1 MQIIPKYFRI
11 GVYGLL
17 LMNEKIL
24 LAKENIKGMQVVK
37 FPGGGLQFGEGILD
51 ALKREFKEELN
62 VEIDILQNIY
72 INEFYVQSAIDP
84 DYQVIT
90 LYYLV
95 QTNQPLPE
103 NSFFIHDIQFVWKS
117 VYDMDENFF
126 TFETDKQAFIH
137 LKKKLNL

>member
-24 LAKENIKGMQVVK
+24 LAKENIKGIQVVK

-62 VEIDILQNIY
+62 VEINVLQNIY

-95 QTNQPLPE
+95 QTNQSLPE
-103 NSFFIHDIQFVWKS
+103 NSFFINDIQFAWKS